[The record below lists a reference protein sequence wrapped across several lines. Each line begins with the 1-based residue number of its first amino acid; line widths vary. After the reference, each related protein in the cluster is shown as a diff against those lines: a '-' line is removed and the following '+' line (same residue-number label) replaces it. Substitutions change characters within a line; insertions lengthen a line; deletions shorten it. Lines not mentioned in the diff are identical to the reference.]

1 MIEFNRC
8 CLQNEKIMEP
18 GVVALQR
25 LPIKASADGF
35 LFDGP
40 DCRSAQEA

>member
-1 MIEFNRC
+1 MIASGLALTAGKQAVCEF
-8 CLQNEKIMEP
+8 LAVI

-35 LFDGP
+35 LF
-40 DCRSAQEA
+40 

>member
-1 MIEFNRC
+1 MVYLGVKLEISYR
-8 CLQNEKIMEP
+8 P
-18 GVVALQR
+18 GFVALQR

-40 DCRSAQEA
+40 GSRGVQEA